1 MTTLR
6 TLAPLLLRGDDRE
19 RLGQLLPVAAFA
31 VVTALTLTVAGG
43 AEFFLHLD
51 EVPGADPTYQG
62 VYTAL
67 ALFALVILAV
77 PLVSLAGSAVRLS
90 TRRRDTRL
98 SSLRLLG
105 APRSLLVRLSVLE
118 AGGLAAVGVLL
129 GVVGHLAL
137 SPVVG
142 LVPFL
147 GGPIGAA
154 AVVPSFP
161 VALATVLV
169 LVGTAVVASAL
180 GLRRVAITPLG
191 VRTRQ
196 VPAAASWVRALVAV
210 AVLAAGYVLANLA
223 GSLGSL
229 IAAIAVILVVFA
241 MGMAVLGV
249 VGPWVLRVLAR
260 SWLRRGGSGP
270 RAVTRLLAA
279 RTVLDDPKAVWRQV
293 SGVAMVS
300 FTSVVVGVGLALTDA
315 ASASAPAGS
324 DAMLLDDM
332 RTGVL
337 LTIALSFLTLAAAI
351 TVHAAAE
358 VFDRKDIYVA
368 LERLGTPRAALEST
382 RRAVVLRP
390 LVAVC
395 LVSAAAGGLLV
406 LPLAGMALLLSPL
419 TLAAIVGALVLG
431 LLVVRAA
438 VGTTAPLLRQVLAA
452 PEPVV

>member
-118 AGGLAAVGVLL
+118 AGGLAAAGVLL

-210 AVLAAGYVLANLA
+210 AVLASGYVLANLA

>member
-210 AVLAAGYVLANLA
+210 AVLASGYVLANLA

>member
-210 AVLAAGYVLANLA
+210 AVLASGYVLANLA

-431 LLVVRAA
+431 LLVVRVA